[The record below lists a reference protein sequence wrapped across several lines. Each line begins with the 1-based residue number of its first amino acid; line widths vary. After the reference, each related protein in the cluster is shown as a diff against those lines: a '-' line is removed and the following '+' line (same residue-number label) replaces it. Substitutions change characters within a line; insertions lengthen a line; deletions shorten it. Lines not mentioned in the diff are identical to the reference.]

1 MAEAALHCSRVS
13 GRGSGLLYRV
23 YCWVMRQPR
32 LLRLVAAVLRRWP
45 LASQWVPVVARR
57 DAVAAAFLRT
67 GTFSNVAHAPNLV
80 AGEFSIG
87 MEDGPRYRAERV
99 ALEAMLLGGGEL
111 GQYSAELARERI
123 GGWTKD
129 AEHGRFDLVDD
140 YLAPLVWRTMKRS
153 FGAAGDALA
162 QGVSGADPERVEQ
175 QLFMELRHVAAHLVV
190 GGVATPGVQSRAE
203 EAGHAL
209 NRRVGARLQE
219 VCQAMGPRLPTC
231 SHADIHRNTVGLMWV
246 SHPVAVQAGV
256 HLMVE
261 LLRRPEWHRRLREQV
276 RASTS
281 PWLDEA
287 LRERL
292 REVVLELLR
301 FRPVFPLVARAV
313 PRAAGFDTGD
323 AVPAMAGA
331 GRSMLLMVIGAM
343 FDPAATERPGEFRP
357 GREWTRDSEDRYMVF
372 GYGQRRCPGQDHAL
386 EMLTSLLIGLLQLPH
401 PCRLAH
407 RKALVYDGPA
417 AAHLHL
423 VF

>member
-1 MAEAALHCSRVS
+1 MAESALHRSQVP
-13 GRGSGLLYRV
+13 GLGSGLLYRV

-32 LLRLVAAVLRRWP
+32 LLRLVAAMLRRWP
-45 LASQWVPVVARR
+45 LASQWVPVVAQR
-57 DAVAAAFLRT
+57 DAVVAAFLRP

-87 MEDGPRYRAERV
+87 MEDGPRYRAERKM
-99 ALEAMLLGGGEL
+99 LEAMLRTGAQLGTV
-111 GQYSAELARERI
+111 SAELARERT
-123 GGWTKD
+123 GGWTKGS
-129 AEHGRFDLVDD
+129 EHGRFDMVDD

-153 FGAAGDALA
+153 FGTAGDALA
-162 QGVSGADPERVEQ
+162 QGLSGADPERVEH
-175 QLFMELRHVAAHLVV
+175 QLFLELRHVAAHLVV
-190 GGVATPGVQSRAE
+190 GGVATPAVQARAE

-209 NRRVGARLQE
+209 NRRVGARQQE
-219 VCQAMGPRLPTC
+219 VFQALAPRLPAC

-261 LLRRPEWHRRLREQV
+261 LLRRPDWHMKLREQA
-276 RASTS
+276 RTAPE
-281 PWLDEA
+281 PWLNED
-287 LRERL
+287 LRKTV

-313 PRAAGFDTGD
+313 PRDAGFDAGD
-323 AVPAMAGA
+323 VRPATASA

-357 GREWTRDSEDRYMVF
+357 GREWIRGDDDRYLVF
-372 GYGQRRCPGQDHAL
+372 GFGDRRCPGQEHAL
-386 EMLTSLLIGLLQLPH
+386 EMLTSLVIGLLLLPH

-417 AAHLHL
+417 VAHLHL
-423 VF
+423 AF

>member
-1 MAEAALHCSRVS
+1 MADSAVHRSQVT
-13 GRGSGLLYRV
+13 GVGSGLLYRV

-32 LLRLVAAVLRRWP
+32 LLRLVAAMLRRWP
-45 LASQWVPVVARR
+45 LASQWAPVVARR
-57 DAVAAAFLRT
+57 DAVVAALLRP
-67 GTFSNVAHAPNLV
+67 GSFSNVAHAPNLV

-87 MEDGPRYRAERV
+87 MEDGPRYHAERKT
-99 ALEAMLLGGGEL
+99 LEAMLRTGRRL
-111 GQYSAELARERI
+111 GQFSAVLARRRI
-123 GGWTKD
+123 RGWTKG
-129 AEHGRFDLVDD
+129 AEHGHFDLVDD

-153 FGAAGDALA
+153 FGPAGNALA

-175 QLFMELRHVAAHLVV
+175 QLFLELRHVAAHLVV
-190 GGVATPGVQSRAE
+190 GGVATPGTQARAE

-209 NRRVGARLQE
+209 NRRVGARLGE
-219 VCQAMGPRLPTC
+219 VSQALGPRLPTC

-261 LLRRPEWHRRLREQV
+261 LLRRREWHLKLREQA
-276 RASTS
+276 RTPAM
-281 PWLDEA
+281 PWLDPA
-287 LRERL
+287 LRQTVRD
-292 REVVLELLR
+292 VVLELLR

-313 PRAAGFDTGD
+313 PSATAFDAGDVRPAA
-323 AVPAMAGA
+323 VSA

-357 GREWTRDSEDRYMVF
+357 GREWNRNADDRYMVF
-372 GYGQRRCPGQDHAL
+372 GYGHRRCPGQEHAL
-386 EMLTSLLIGLLQLPH
+386 EMLTSMVIGLLLLPH

-407 RKALVYDGPA
+407 RKALAHDGPA
-417 AAHLHL
+417 VAHLHL

>member
-1 MAEAALHCSRVS
+1 MAESAVHSSRVT
-13 GRGSGLLYRV
+13 GVGSGLLYRV

-32 LLRLVAAVLRRWP
+32 LLRLVAALLRRWP

-57 DAVAAAFLRT
+57 DAVVAALLRP
-67 GTFSNVAHAPNLV
+67 GSFSNTAHAPNLV

-87 MEDGPRYRAERV
+87 MEDGPRYHTERKT
-99 ALEAMLLGGGEL
+99 LEAMLPSGHEL

-123 GGWTKD
+123 GGWTKN
-129 AEHGRFDLVDD
+129 AEHGHFDLVDD

-153 FGAAGDALA
+153 FGTAGDALA
-162 QGVSGADPERVEQ
+162 QGVSDADPERVEQ
-175 QLFMELRHVAAHLVV
+175 QLFLELRHVAAHLVV
-190 GGVATPGVQSRAE
+190 GGVATPGVQARAE
-203 EAGHAL
+203 EAGLAL

-219 VCQAMGPRLPTC
+219 VSQALGPRLPAC

-261 LLRRPEWHRRLREQV
+261 LLRRPAWHLKLREQA
-276 RASTS
+276 RTTAK
-281 PWLDEA
+281 PWLDPA
-287 LRERL
+287 LRQTVRD
-292 REVVLELLR
+292 VVLELLR

-313 PRAAGFDTGD
+313 PSAASFDAGD
-323 AVPAMAGA
+323 VRPASVGA

-357 GREWTRDSEDRYMVF
+357 GREWSRNADDRYMVF
-372 GYGQRRCPGQDHAL
+372 GFGHRRCPGQEQAL
-386 EMLTSLLIGLLQLPH
+386 EMLTSMVIGLLLLPH

-407 RKALVYDGPA
+407 RKALAHDGPA
-417 AAHLHL
+417 VAHLHL